1 MGTPF
6 QAYTNEGILRGELPE
21 AARLGEILETEP
33 VIALHHVQWQPH
45 RAERAEQ
52 RPDSTVSTDDLLLVI
67 APPETV
73 TPVHSA
79 WNPVTLV
86 MPPYLVEAE
95 LPTLPGFDPGR
106 ALARPSGQ
114 FVLMGHIRVAT
125 LSAHDAARDEHEFA
139 WVNRYAVE
147 RIDSELELP
156 FYFPGATQEPHQDA
170 NPPQLPP
177 TGA

>member
-33 VIALHHVQWQPH
+33 EITLHHVQWQPH
-45 RAERAEQ
+45 LAERAEQ
-52 RPDSTVSTDDLLLVI
+52 RPDSAVSTEDLLLVI
-67 APPETV
+67 APPDTV
-73 TPVHSA
+73 TPGHSA
-79 WNPVTLV
+79 WNPVRLV
-86 MPPYLVEAE
+86 MPPYFVEAE

-106 ALARPSGQ
+106 ALARPGGQ
-114 FVLMGHIRVAT
+114 FVLVGHVRVAT
-125 LSAHDAARDEHEFA
+125 LSSDDAARDEHPFA

-156 FYFPGATQEPHQDA
+156 FYFPGAIQEPHQDA

-177 TGA
+177 TGG

>member
-6 QAYTNEGILRGELPE
+6 QAYTNEGILRGELPD
-21 AARLGEILETEP
+21 AARLGDILETEP
-33 VIALHHVQWQPH
+33 EIELQRVRWQPEGGS
-45 RAERAEQ
+45 AVEQ
-52 RPDSTVSTDDLLLVI
+52 RPDSAISTDDLLLVI

-73 TPVHSA
+73 TPGHSA

-86 MPPYLVEAE
+86 MPPYFVEAE

-114 FVLMGHIRVAT
+114 FVLMGHVRVGSLA
-125 LSAHDAARDEHEFA
+125 SNDEAREEHPFA

-156 FYFPGATQEPHQDA
+156 FYFPGAIQEPHQDA
-170 NPPQLPP
+170 NPPQIPP
-177 TGA
+177 TAA